1 MSPAREETTIRLG
14 HPERVRHRYRCL
26 DPGCGGSLSADE
38 PTSGYERDVARSE
51 EELKPVLE
59 TRMAFEW
66 LASYSTDRRIETAI
80 TRMAS
85 RVREV
90 VPECVALSV
99 GVLEDG
105 LTFTV
110 VSETREAALLDAL
123 QYLDGGPCVEALEVE
138 QICDL
143 SGDPTD
149 EKPWHLFARG
159 QGTAGI
165 ASTLSLPIMNGG
177 RVVCG
182 VNLYATTPDAFD
194 GHHRELAQ
202 ACGAWAE
209 GVVTNADLS
218 FTTRLLAAAA
228 PTRLRE
234 DASVNAAA
242 GFLAARDDTDIDT
255 AMARIRRAAAQAGV
269 REPDVAKLILDTD
282 PEAGV

>member
-1 MSPAREETTIRLG
+1 MSPAHVETTIRLG
-14 HPERVRHRYRCL
+14 RPDRVRYRYRCL
-26 DPGCGGSLSADE
+26 DPGCGGSLSPDE
-38 PTSGYERDVARSE
+38 PTSGCGRDVARAE
-51 EELKPVLE
+51 EVFEPVLE
-59 TRMAFEW
+59 TRVAFEW
-66 LASYSTDRRIETAI
+66 LASYGTDRRIESAI

-85 RVREV
+85 RVREI
-90 VPECVALSV
+90 VPDCVALSL
-99 GVLEDG
+99 GVLKEG

-123 QYLDGGPCVEALEVE
+123 QYIDGGPFVEALEVE
-138 QICDL
+138 QICEL
-143 SGDPTD
+143 SGEPTD

-159 QGTAGI
+159 QSRAGI
-165 ASTLSLPIMNGG
+165 ASTLSLPIMNGD

-218 FTTRLLAAAA
+218 FTTRLQSAAA

-234 DASVNAAA
+234 EAFVNAAA
-242 GFLAARDDTDIDT
+242 GFLAARDNTDIDT
-255 AMARIRRAAAQAGV
+255 AMARIRSAAAQAGV
-269 REPDVAKLILDTD
+269 REPDVAKFILDTH